1 MQIVNIVAT
10 VKVAPSFNLEKLKDA
25 MKDAVFSTSN
35 NSWLK
40 MRLMPE
46 GYYTAFY
53 KSGKFLVTGIKSPH
67 EVYNFADRVIA
78 LLQDAGI
85 AVTQKDIK
93 IHNFVIQ
100 DKIDMTT
107 TLEKLMYA
115 LDHSKCN
122 YEPEQFP
129 ALIYKD
135 WGATFLLFSTGKI
148 TVTGI
153 KEEEHIESTIDNFKQ
168 LIMSYS

>member
-25 MKDAVFSTSN
+25 LKDAVFSSN
-35 NSWLK
+35 TKVWLK

-53 KSGKFLVTGIKSPH
+53 KSGKFLVTGIKSPQ
-67 EVYNFADRVIA
+67 EVYLFADRVIS

-85 AVTQKDIK
+85 EATQKEIK
-93 IHNFVIQ
+93 LHNFVIQ
-100 DKIDMTT
+100 DKIDMST
-107 TLEKLMYA
+107 TLEKLMYV
-115 LDHSKCN
+115 LDSSKSN

-153 KEEEHIESTIDNFKQ
+153 KEEKHIESSIDNFKQ